1 MFLASSF
8 SAKFCTLTIRHSAS
22 SASRQV
28 RKLGNEPV
36 LGVGCWALGNV
47 GRWVL
52 AVGQL
57 GNVGRWALGN
67 GHWVMGVG
75 QWAMALGNGNWAI
88 GQWQVLGNGKC
99 WAMGVGR

>member
-1 MFLASSF
+1 M
-8 SAKFCTLTIRHSAS
+8 
-22 SASRQV
+22 
-28 RKLGNEPV
+28 GNEPV

-67 GHWVMGVG
+67 GQWHWVMAIG
-75 QWAMALGNGNWAI
+75 QLGNWAI

-99 WAMGVGR
+99 WAMGVGQ